1 MQLVSKEACRA
12 GIRSGK
18 RRSKGNWET
27 VKLILGIKVNEG
39 RLKSISKMFEAY
51 FSSIKD
57 GSLAG
62 KQNKGSS
69 TKESRDKT
77 KKNVVIDKSSCR

>member
-1 MQLVSKEACRA
+1 
-12 GIRSGK
+12 
-18 RRSKGNWET
+18 
-27 VKLILGIKVNEG
+27 
-39 RLKSISKMFEAY
+39 MFEAY

>member
-39 RLKSISKMFEAY
+39 RLKRYNERSKVVGEH
-51 FSSIKD
+51 
-57 GSLAG
+57 AG
-62 KQNKGSS
+62 LRN
-69 TKESRDKT
+69 
-77 KKNVVIDKSSCR
+77 